1 MIVCASPKIEPTVL
15 DTHMRTMV
23 LEYLPTKL
31 GHVFGVNVG
40 VHLPAPWFASRSNA
54 DNAECRSKIIENL
67 VRYGK
72 MSSNFVKEN
81 RHFNMQIYG
90 KSGTYHFN
98 LCSLV
103 RT

>member
-1 MIVCASPKIEPTVL
+1 
-15 DTHMRTMV
+15 MV